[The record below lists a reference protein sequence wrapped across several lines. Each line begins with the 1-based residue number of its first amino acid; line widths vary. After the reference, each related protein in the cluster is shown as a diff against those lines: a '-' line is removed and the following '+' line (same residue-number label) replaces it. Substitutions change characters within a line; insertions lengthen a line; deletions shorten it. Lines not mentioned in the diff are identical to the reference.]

1 VGRTIQLAVRDD
13 GRGDPPGPGTIE
25 TTVVATRFRRDPLGE
40 SFAMI
45 RRYGDVIC
53 SRFGPWRFYSLFRP
67 EHVRHVLQD
76 NNHNYV
82 KGELIERTK
91 ILIGDGLFSTEGD
104 VWRRQRRTVQPA
116 FDRRRITS
124 LIPVITESAA
134 TTLDRWA
141 PDVDAHRPIDLP
153 TAMTALTLHVI
164 GHAFFG
170 VDVRAAG
177 VEIADPL
184 RVALAFVNRRVMV
197 LFPAPMTLPFPAHVR
212 FRRARRVLDSAVTR
226 IIDERRRHPNAGNRD
241 LLSLLLTAY
250 DPETGEGLT
259 DAEIRDQVMT
269 FVLAGH
275 ETTALALTWALLLLA
290 AHPDVEE
297 RLQREV
303 RAVLHGRPPTAE
315 DLPRLPYARMVL
327 DETLRLYPPVW
338 AVARE
343 AIADDEIG
351 GYRIRAGAGLAVNTY
366 VTHHHPEIWP
376 DPTRFD
382 PERFAPSATAT
393 RARFAYFPF
402 GGGPRQCVGSEFA
415 LTEAQLVLAM
425 TVDRYRIATV
435 SAGAMHPEI
444 SLTLRPRRD
453 IRVTLER
460 TTETQ

>member
-1 VGRTIQLAVRDD
+1 
-13 GRGDPPGPGTIE
+13 
-25 TTVVATRFRRDPLGE
+25 
-40 SFAMI
+40 MI

-303 RAVLHGRPPTAE
+303 RAVLHGRP
-315 DLPRLPYARMVL
+315 
-327 DETLRLYPPVW
+327 
-338 AVARE
+338 
-343 AIADDEIG
+343 EIG
-351 GYRIRAGAGLAVNTY
+351 GYRIRAGSGVAVNTY
-366 VTHHHPEIWP
+366 VTHHDPEIWP